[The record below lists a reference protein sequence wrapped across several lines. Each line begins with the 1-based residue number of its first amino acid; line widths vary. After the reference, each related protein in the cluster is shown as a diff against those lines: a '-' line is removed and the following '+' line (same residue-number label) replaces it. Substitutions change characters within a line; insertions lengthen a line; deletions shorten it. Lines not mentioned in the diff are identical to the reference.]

1 MSMRLGLITVA
12 LLNLG
17 DGYFVDHM
25 IAKYSA
31 RDVSRSAHW
40 VSPVVPRHLDYTLPE
55 WAQHEVAKLMILP
68 TDETGYARLEDIGT
82 VKYSRSGTTCVVTVI
97 VPDEHADMWSELL

>member
-1 MSMRLGLITVA
+1 MSMRLGLFTVG

-40 VSPVVPRHLDYTLPE
+40 VLHVVPRHLDYTLPE
-55 WAQHEVAKLMILP
+55 WAQHAVAKLMLLP
-68 TDETGYARLEDIGT
+68 TDATGFARLEDIGT
-82 VKYSRSGTTCVVTVI
+82 VKYSRSGTCKVTVI
-97 VPDEHADMWSELL
+97 VPNEHADMWSELS